1 MENMTD
7 MKRIFVMMLV
17 ASFVFCVSSCSM
29 DDTYNMG
36 AMDDAAAPGDA
47 PMENLSG
54 DRFDPIDENDFIRTA
69 DNNVS
74 TFSIDA
80 DGASYA
86 YMRRCIR
93 QGFLPGSNT
102 VRIEEYLN
110 YFTFDYPEPTGDHT
124 VAINGEVG
132 ECPWNE
138 THKLIRLGI
147 KGKSLKPSQ
156 MPAANYVFL
165 IDVSGS
171 MNSADKIQLL
181 KTGLIT
187 LTDRLNPTDR
197 VSIITYSGQVN
208 RLLES
213 TLVSDSE
220 TIKDAISKL
229 KASGSTAGGEAMKMA
244 YEEALANY
252 IEGGNNRIIMGT
264 DGDFNVG
271 VTSTEE
277 LVEMVKEHASKGI
290 YLTVCGFG
298 TGNLNDSMMEQIS
311 NHGNGTY
318 EYIDSEDELTKV
330 FVNERSKFQ
339 AVANDSKV
347 QVTFD
352 KEKVESYRLIGYENR
367 VMANEDFEDDSKDAG
382 EIGAGQ
388 TITALYEIVPGEKY
402 AEGGPLAVFDF
413 RYKKA
418 LGGES
423 IPLTMDVVMSDAL
436 DAMPTELTFAAGV
449 AAYGMVLR
457 NSIHK
462 GSATLEMAFDLVG
475 AKLDYDPYGYRTQL
489 FEMIA
494 AAQENSLK

>member
-7 MKRIFVMMLV
+7 MKRIFVMMLA

-36 AMDDAAAPGDA
+36 AMDDAAAPEDA

-54 DRFDPIDENDFIRTA
+54 DRCDAIDENDFIRTA

-277 LVEMVKEHASKGI
+277 LVEMVKEHGSKGI

-352 KEKVESYRLIGYENR
+352 KEKIESYRLIGYENKLLTGIR
-367 VMANEDFEDDSKDAG
+367 LFDQFFE
-382 EIGAGQ
+382 
-388 TITALYEIVPGEKY
+388 
-402 AEGGPLAVFDF
+402 
-413 RYKKA
+413 
-418 LGGES
+418 
-423 IPLTMDVVMSDAL
+423 
-436 DAMPTELTFAAGV
+436 
-449 AAYGMVLR
+449 
-457 NSIHK
+457 
-462 GSATLEMAFDLVG
+462 
-475 AKLDYDPYGYRTQL
+475 
-489 FEMIA
+489 
-494 AAQENSLK
+494 